1 MKDTI
6 SNIDQKIIQLKQRKE
21 KLQTQKALIFLK
33 ESQRIL
39 GEKFSPE
46 LAAHILSHTWK
57 ASSDNQKTEWEKNCT
72 QGGEEANNSFRT
84 SPQGFREKTPQTPTE
99 NLQSREDKN

>member
-1 MKDTI
+1 MKDKF
-6 SNIDQKIIQLKQRKE
+6 SKIDQKILQLKQKKE
-21 KLQTQKALIFLK
+21 KLQTQQALIFFK

-46 LAAHILSHTWK
+46 LAANILSNAWK
-57 ASSDNQKTEWEKNCT
+57 SSSDNQKKEWEKFCF

-84 SPQGFREKTPQTPTE
+84 SPQGSREKTPQTPTE
-99 NLQSREDKN
+99 NIQS

>member
-6 SNIDQKIIQLKQRKE
+6 SNIDQKIIQLKQKKE
-21 KLQTQKALIFLK
+21 KLQTQKALIFFK

-39 GEKFSPE
+39 GDKFSPE

-57 ASSDNQKTEWEKNCT
+57 SSSDNQKKEWEKSYL

-84 SPQGFREKTPQTPTE
+84 SPQGSREKPLQTPTE
-99 NLQSREDKN
+99 NSQS

>member
-46 LAAHILSHTWK
+46 LAAHILSHSWK
-57 ASSDNQKTEWEKNCT
+57 ASSDNQKKEWEKSCLE
-72 QGGEEANNSFRT
+72 GGEEANKSFRT
-84 SPQGFREKTPQTPTE
+84 SPQGSREKTPQTPTE
-99 NLQSREDKN
+99 NIQS

>member
-1 MKDTI
+1 MKDQF
-6 SNIDQKIIQLKQRKE
+6 SKIDQKILQLKQKKE
-21 KLQTQKALIFLK
+21 KLQTQQALIFLK

-46 LAAHILSHTWK
+46 LAVHILSHAWK
-57 ASSDNQKTEWEKNCT
+57 ASSDNQKKEWEKSCL

-84 SPQGFREKTPQTPTE
+84 SPQGSREKTPQNPTE
-99 NLQSREDKN
+99 NSQS